1 MVDWPPDRSQ
11 PPGTPAAGHEGPE
24 FPGRRSFLGLLLG
37 VGTLLVGALLSVPL
51 FRFVLFPLFR
61 TTTKTK
67 WADIGPMSNFSALA
81 GPVRKDINVEQV
93 DAWREL
99 YSQKSV
105 FVIPWPNSNNGR
117 VRVLSAVCPHLGCL
131 VHFNKDKNEFLC
143 PCHGSIFAADGKLVR
158 GPAARGLDPLPH
170 KIEQGNLMVLY
181 EYFRELIAK
190 REVIG

>member
-1 MVDWPPDRSQ
+1 MVDWPPDRPQS
-11 PPGTPAAGHEGPE
+11 PGASPQGHEQPE

-37 VGTLLVGALLSVPL
+37 VGTVLVGALLSVPL
-51 FRFVLFPLFR
+51 FRFVLFPLLR

-67 WADIGPMSNFSALA
+67 WADIGPMSDFASITE
-81 GPVRKDINVEQV
+81 PVRKDINVEQV

-105 FVIPWPNSNNGR
+105 FVIPWKKGGNGE

-131 VHFNKDKNEFLC
+131 VHFNKDTNQFLC

-158 GPAARGLDPLPH
+158 GPAQRGLDPLPH
-170 KIEQGNLMVLY
+170 RIRQGNLMVLY